1 MASYEDQMNRDVRLA
16 PGKPLPEQHTDVREE
31 LAALCHDI
39 YRRHLLAILSS
50 GVSDLEDRF
59 FLLPRVLL
67 NLERLRDTP
76 YADLPEGDK
85 GSFRKEAES
94 FLAVR

>member
-1 MASYEDQMNRDVRLA
+1 
-16 PGKPLPEQHTDVREE
+16 
-31 LAALCHDI
+31 
-39 YRRHLLAILSS
+39 LSS